1 MGKAS
6 ISAAQLRAARAL
18 LRWTLNELAEK
29 AEVSVNSITRYE
41 TELATPRRA
50 TLMAIR
56 QAFEAVGVEFI
67 GNGVEGVQRKK
78 PSPQPDR

>member
-1 MGKAS
+1 M
-6 ISAAQLRAARAL
+6 
-18 LRWTLNELAEK
+18 RWSLKELSERSL
-29 AEVSVNSITRYE
+29 VSVDSITRYE

-56 QAFEAVGVEFI
+56 QAFEAAGVEFI

-78 PSPQPDR
+78 A